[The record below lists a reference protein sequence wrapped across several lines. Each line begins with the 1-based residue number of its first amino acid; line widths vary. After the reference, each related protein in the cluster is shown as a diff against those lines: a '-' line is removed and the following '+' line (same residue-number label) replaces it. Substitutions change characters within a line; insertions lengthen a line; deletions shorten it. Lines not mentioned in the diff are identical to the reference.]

1 MNARWLSLPLT
12 ARGLLR
18 ELAAIVGA
26 DGALDTALAADAPA
40 TTIGA
45 EVARLLCAFPH
56 EHTRV
61 KRDVVVLIERGF
73 VIVDASLLRVVG
85 FDEEVPPDAD
95 IVRPAKSSDGG
106 SAKRMRELRARRRAL
121 ANGSSPVTPI
131 NVTRDA
137 AIDDGDASSSLS
149 FKKKKVFFEGRES
162 AHDQRHDV
170 TGDAKERPGVRRCVT
185 RDTPFDDRARAIAEK
200 VGVRNAEAVWF
211 GFTAHYAGRTLE
223 RDWEDLWQK
232 WGARQI
238 TWDQAKNA
246 SEEIEVDLDAP
257 WMREAMGGT
266 R

>member
-106 SAKRMRELRARRRAL
+106 SAKRMRTTPDACSTGASARCRYLSTTRTIRKACAVCWVWRRVPAVPVALAWYWARRATARTRIY
-121 ANGSSPVTPI
+121 ANSPPWPPAFI
-131 NVTRDA
+131 
-137 AIDDGDASSSLS
+137 
-149 FKKKKVFFEGRES
+149 
-162 AHDQRHDV
+162 
-170 TGDAKERPGVRRCVT
+170 
-185 RDTPFDDRARAIAEK
+185 
-200 VGVRNAEAVWF
+200 RNAWC
-211 GFTAHYAGRTLE
+211 
-223 RDWEDLWQK
+223 
-232 WGARQI
+232 
-238 TWDQAKNA
+238 
-246 SEEIEVDLDAP
+246 
-257 WMREAMGGT
+257 
-266 R
+266 